1 MAMLAS
7 MTKDVSRLRIA
18 AGALGASVLLLAPAN
33 LAQAGD
39 YSAMSMAKTNAILGG
54 APSRL
59 AMIAAQQNGGSAP
72 MAPASAPL
80 KITEATAQPKAA
92 TVTLAAADASATVR
106 NPYLQRAVLTQP
118 APYSAERTVAARAP
132 DLFGSKAI
140 RIGATRLDSKWRS
153 VSRAGS
159 AQTLTRVAYSR
170 GADRAEQLRQVN
182 AAVNHAITFSED
194 TRTYGQSDHWANAQE
209 SLRRG
214 RGDCEDYAIAKMQI
228 LRAAGVPSRDL
239 MLVIVRD
246 LVRRQDH
253 AVLAVRT
260 AEGFAI
266 LDSNTDR
273 VLRAEDVVDYRP
285 IMTFSTEGTWLHGY
299 SEERQPQPQIQLA
312 SAAPLAGSN

>member
-18 AGALGASVLLLAPAN
+18 AGAFGASVLLLAPAN

-39 YSAMSMAKTNAILGG
+39 YSAMSSAKTSAILGG

-59 AMIAAQQNGGSAP
+59 AMIAAQQSGGSAP
-72 MAPASAPL
+72 MAAAPAPL
-80 KITEATAQPKAA
+80 KITEATAQPKAR
-92 TVTLAAADASATVR
+92 TITLAATDASATVR
-106 NPYLQRAVLTQP
+106 SPYLQRAVLTQP
-118 APYSAERTVAARAP
+118 APYVAERTVVTRAP

-140 RIGATRLDSKWRS
+140 RIGSTRLDSKWRS
-153 VSRAGS
+153 VSRAGGS
-159 AQTLTRVAYSR
+159 QALTRVAYSAS
-170 GADRAEQLRQVN
+170 GDRAEQLREVN
-182 AAVNHAITFSED
+182 AAVNHRITFAED
-194 TRTYGQSDHWANAQE
+194 RVTYGQADHWANAQE

-214 RGDCEDYAIAKMQI
+214 RGDCEDYAIAKMQV

-260 AEGFAI
+260 GDGFVI
-266 LDSNTDR
+266 LDSNTDK

-285 IMTFSTEGTWLHGY
+285 IMTFSSEGTWIHGY
-299 SEERQPQPQIQLA
+299 AEPKPQPQIQLA
-312 SAAPLAGSN
+312 SAAPLAGAN

>member
-1 MAMLAS
+1 MLAS
-7 MTKDVSRLRIA
+7 MSKDISRLRIA

-39 YSAMSMAKTNAILGG
+39 YSAMSMAKTSAILGG

-72 MAPASAPL
+72 IAAAPAPL
-80 KITEATAQPKAA
+80 KITEATAQPKAS
-92 TVTLAAADASATVR
+92 TVTLAATDASATVR
-106 NPYLQRAVLTQP
+106 SPYFQRTVLTQP
-118 APYSAERTVAARAP
+118 APYSAERTIITRAP

-140 RIGATRLDSKWRS
+140 RIGSTRLDSKWRS

-159 AQTLTRVAYSR
+159 GQTLTRVAYSR

-194 TRTYGQSDHWANAQE
+194 VRTYGQADHWANAQE

-214 RGDCEDYAIAKMQI
+214 RGDCEDYAIAKMQL
-228 LRAAGVPSRDL
+228 LRAAGVPARDL
-239 MLVIVRD
+239 HLVIVRD

-253 AVLAVRT
+253 AVLAVRDGD
-260 AEGFAI
+260 GFAI
-266 LDSNTDR
+266 LDSNTDK
-273 VLRAEDVVDYRP
+273 VLRAEQVADYRP
-285 IMTFSTEGTWLHGY
+285 IMTFSSEGSWIHGY
-299 SEERQPQPQIQLA
+299 SEPKPAQPQIQLA
-312 SAAPLAGSN
+312 SAEGSGGAN